1 MAEPPKES
9 VHSALPQ
16 KPETT
21 PVIPPRRYPPP
32 SPAGTG
38 PRGESPVIQLRRP
51 PASPLQAGPSPIL
64 RPLPKPTG
72 PPLSLSEPAT
82 SLLATAALEDFGG
95 SSLQPG
101 PRKET
106 ARLNLPPGPS
116 AAITPSAPMIT
127 ATSKGLDG
135 FDSIPRWFC
144 WSLLGISALIFLI
157 QIWNYALSQS
167 HGKLCCLSNRNAGR
181 LEF

>member
-21 PVIPPRRYPPP
+21 PVIPPRRSPPP
-32 SPAGTG
+32 SPAGPG
-38 PRGESPVIQLRRP
+38 PRGESPVIPLRPP
-51 PASPLQAGPSPIL
+51 PASPLQAGASPLL

-72 PPLSLSEPAT
+72 PPLSLSEPAA
-82 SLLATAALEDFGG
+82 SLLAVAASEDFADG
-95 SSLQPG
+95 SGRPG

-106 ARLNLPPGPS
+106 ARLNLLPELS
-116 AAITPSAPMIT
+116 AAATLPSAPIMA
-127 ATSKGLDG
+127 ATSNGLEA

-157 QIWNYALSQS
+157 QIWNYALS
-167 HGKLCCLSNRNAGR
+167 
-181 LEF
+181 